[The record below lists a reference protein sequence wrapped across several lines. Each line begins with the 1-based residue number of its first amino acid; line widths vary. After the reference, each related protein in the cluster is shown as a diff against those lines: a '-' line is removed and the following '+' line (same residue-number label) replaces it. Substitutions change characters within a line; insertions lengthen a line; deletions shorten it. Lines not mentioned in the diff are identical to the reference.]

1 MSRRWL
7 IPLVCLVAFA
17 ATDATTRLI
26 RSKAAAI
33 SPSAPDETSVVEFV
47 DPPIAVAPFQAADL
61 DGRDVSPAS
70 WRGRVAIVNF
80 WATWC
85 LPCRKELPALAAL
98 QRKYPAELVVVG
110 VLQDGASPDF
120 VRSFSR
126 RLGVTYPI
134 VQSRTEIERAFAE
147 VMALPTTYIVDR
159 DGRVVATHIGEID
172 PIRVEREV
180 RSLFGS

>member
-17 ATDATTRLI
+17 ATDATTRLV
-26 RSKAAAI
+26 RSRAAAART
-33 SPSAPDETSVVEFV
+33 PTADETVVRFV
-47 DPPIAVAPFQAADL
+47 DVPIAVAPFQATDL

-70 WRGRVAIVNF
+70 WRGRVAVVNF

-98 QRKYPAELVVVG
+98 QRKYPTELVVVG
-110 VLQDGASPDF
+110 VLQDGASPEF

-126 RLGVTYPI
+126 GLGVNYAI

>member
-17 ATDATTRLI
+17 ATDATTRLV
-26 RSKAAAI
+26 RSRAAAART
-33 SPSAPDETSVVEFV
+33 PAADETVVRFV
-47 DPPIAVAPFQAADL
+47 DAPIAVAPFEAADL
-61 DGRDVSPAS
+61 DGREVSPAS
-70 WRGRVAIVNF
+70 WRGRVAVVNF

-98 QRKYPAELVVVG
+98 QRKYPTELVVVG
-110 VLQDGASPDF
+110 VLQDGASPEF
-120 VRSFSR
+120 ARSFSR
-126 RLGVTYPI
+126 RLGVNYSI

-159 DGRVVATHIGEID
+159 DGQVVATHVGEID
-172 PIRVEREV
+172 PVRVEREV